1 MAGVLA
7 FATLLAG
14 AAPAPTQQQLRES
27 ERARTALIQAQH
39 DAGARAEAAQA
50 EETRLAHERVD
61 AAARLR
67 GTEAAT
73 AEAAS
78 GVADLAARRR
88 EAEARLAERAAELA
102 PLLPLAERLALYPAE
117 TLLAVPLSMDDAVRG
132 VLVLRGMTRAI
143 EADAAEI
150 RAKQAEI
157 AALQRRIDA
166 ELPRLAAAEAAQAQ
180 EAGLLDRRIAATRDN
195 RRVAED
201 AGADAARRAAA
212 EASHADSL
220 RAAIARIEV
229 ETRAADARA
238 ADARAAE
245 VRAAEVRTRAEAL
258 AQPHPRREALARSAA
273 PEVIPATARGAMTSP
288 VSGSVVHSF
297 GEATDSGL
305 ATGISYQA
313 SPAARVVSP
322 CGGRVVFAQPFRS
335 FGQLII
341 VDCGGGNHIVLSG
354 LDRLDVTVG
363 QRVLAGEPVGV
374 MPAWDPRGPAARP
387 LLKLELRRDG
397 SPVNPTPFLHARG

>member
-1 MAGVLA
+1 MRLAGVLA
-7 FATLLAG
+7 FATLLAA
-14 AAPAPTQQQLRES
+14 AAPAPTQRQLRES
-27 ERARTALIQAQH
+27 ERARTALLQAQH

-50 EETRLAHERVD
+50 EEIRLAHERVD

-88 EAEARLAERAAELA
+88 EAEARLTERATELA
-102 PLLPLAERLALYPAE
+102 PLLPLAERLSLYPAE
-117 TLLAVPLSMDDAVRG
+117 TLLAVPLSMEDAVRG
-132 VLVLRGMTRAI
+132 VLVLRGMTHAI
-143 EADAAEI
+143 EADAAEV
-150 RAKQAEI
+150 RAEQSEI

-180 EAGLLDRRIAATRDN
+180 QAGLLDRRIAATRDS

-201 AGADAARRAAA
+201 AGADAARRAAT

-229 ETRAADARA
+229 ETRAT
-238 ADARAAE
+238 DARAAE
-245 VRAAEVRTRAEAL
+245 VRARAEAL
-258 AQPHPRREALARSAA
+258 ALSHPRHAALARPAA
-273 PEVIPATARGAMTSP
+273 PEAIPATARGAMTSP
-288 VSGSVVHSF
+288 VSGSVVHGF

-341 VDCGGGNHIVLSG
+341 VDCGGGDHIVLSG
-354 LDRLDVTVG
+354 LDRLDVTAG

-387 LLKLELRRDG
+387 LLRLELRRDG

>member
-39 DAGARAEAAQA
+39 DAGARAETAQA
-50 EETRLAHERVD
+50 EEIRLAHERVD

-143 EADAAEI
+143 EADAAEV

-238 ADARAAE
+238 AE
-245 VRAAEVRTRAEAL
+245 VRTAEVRTRAETL
-258 AQPHPRREALARSAA
+258 AQPHPRREALARPAA
-273 PEVIPATARGAMTSP
+273 PEVIPAIARGAMTSP
-288 VSGSVVHSF
+288 VSGSVVRSF

-341 VDCGGGNHIVLSG
+341 VDCGGGDHIVLSG

-387 LLKLELRRDG
+387 LLKLELRRGG